1 VSTAHPSE
9 QHDLIPVL
17 VVGGGPVGTALA
29 LELAL
34 RGHRPVVIEQRE
46 QIEHNH
52 PRGGNNTM
60 RTVEQYRRWG
70 ISSALRQAAISIR
83 SQENAALT
91 PSAGSKILF
100 ASSIL
105 GESLGVHGF
114 DWGRMAE
121 QYQTIA
127 CEPSVSVNQPRA
139 LEILRQ
145 RAIELG
151 VEFLLGWE
159 LVALEQSA
167 ERVEVQ
173 IRHHDGVQARAL
185 QARYLVGCDGA
196 YGQVRQWL
204 GIQRD
209 GVGEPNHFATMCI
222 VRLKQQRNAELF
234 ASLRYRMEGFLVVT
248 NPQIVSNASP
258 VDDERWRFTLS
269 DFDHGRPATREEVHA
284 AALAL
289 FGETVDLEVETVS
302 SYRIQV
308 RIARQYRQGR
318 AFIAGDAAHLFPP
331 AGGHNQNLG
340 IGDAVNL
347 GWKLAAVLDGWAGDG
362 LLDSYDEERR
372 PSAWRVGQ
380 SSWYNYNAMSQARA
394 LVQASGIPLGRD
406 EESVQ
411 TRQAL
416 GEHIYRL
423 TQRQWKT
430 HGVVLDVRY
439 EASSVV
445 VDDGSVAPE
454 WQPTEYHPFAKPGH
468 RAPHLTLADGGVLYD
483 LLGLGFSLLV
493 LDDGCST
500 QAQALLA
507 SAQRLDIPLQRVA
520 LVAEAGAR
528 ALYGAGLV
536 LVRPDQQVAWRGERV
551 DDAEA
556 LLLTITGQV
565 ADKRATT
572 QVA

>member
-1 VSTAHPSE
+1 M
-9 QHDLIPVL
+9 
-17 VVGGGPVGTALA
+17 GTALA

-34 RGHRPVVIEQRE
+34 RGQRPVVIERRE
-46 QIEHNH
+46 EIEQNH

-83 SQENAALT
+83 SQENSALT

-100 ASSIL
+100 ASSIF

-121 QYQTIA
+121 QHQAIS
-127 CEPSVSVNQPRA
+127 CEPSVSVNQPKA
-139 LEILRQ
+139 LAILRQ

-159 LVALEQSA
+159 LVTLEQSA
-167 ERVEVQ
+167 DQVAVQ
-173 IRHHDGVQARAL
+173 IRHHDGTQTREL
-185 QARYLVGCDGA
+185 HARYLVGCDGA
-196 YGQVRQWL
+196 NGLVRQSL
-204 GIQRD
+204 GIERD
-209 GVGEPNHFATMCI
+209 GIGEPNRFATMCI
-222 VRLKQQRNAELF
+222 VRLKQRRNAELF
-234 ASLRYRMEGFLVVT
+234 ASLRYRMEGFLVVA

-269 DFDHGRPATREEVHA
+269 DFDQGRPATHEEAHA

-289 FGETVDLEVETVS
+289 FGESVELEVETVS

-372 PSAWRVGQ
+372 PTAWRVGQ
-380 SSWYNYNAMSQARA
+380 SSWFNYNAMSQARA
-394 LVQASGIPLGRD
+394 LIQASGIPLGQD

-445 VDDGSVAPE
+445 VDDGSLAPQ
-454 WQPTEYHPFAKPGH
+454 WQPTEYQPFAKPGH

-483 LLGLGFSLLV
+483 RLGLGFSLLI
-493 LDDGCST
+493 LDDGASK
-500 QAQALLA
+500 QAEELLA
-507 SAQRLDIPLQRVA
+507 SARQLEIPLQRVA
-520 LVAEAGAR
+520 LAAEPGAR
-528 ALYGAGLV
+528 ALYGASLV
-536 LVRPDQQVAWRGERV
+536 LVRPDQQVAWRGERIA
-551 DDAEA
+551 DAEA
-556 LLLTITGQV
+556 LLLTITGRVAARRATIQV
-565 ADKRATT
+565 A
-572 QVA
+572 